1 MFMCFLPDIAVFFRE
16 EVTLRKDHI
25 EVMEDAVI
33 GLG

>member
-1 MFMCFLPDIAVFFRE
+1 MFMCFLPDMSVFFR

-25 EVMEDAVI
+25 EVIEDEVI